1 MISRKTYSRIIL
13 RNRIVGWSGVAL
25 WSGVL
30 LFVLI
35 VELVNAL

>member
-1 MISRKTYSRIIL
+1 MIDRKTYRRITL

-30 LFVLI
+30 LYVLI
-35 VELVNAL
+35 VELVSAL